1 MEKEIK
7 TKVYGLDE
15 SPNRPQV
22 LQIFKFFNQ
31 LVIFLYYNNFKPH
44 TIL

>member
-7 TKVYGLDE
+7 IKVYGLDE
-15 SPNRPQV
+15 SPNPPQFAV

-31 LVIFLYYNNFKPH
+31 LVIFLY
-44 TIL
+44 